1 VIGYLLRRVGHA
13 AATWLVAVTLIFL
26 AMRVLPGNPLLSR
39 FGQHPDAAQIA
50 QLRQANG
57 WDRPLLLQLGE
68 FFYKLFTTGDLGE
81 SIARGGT
88 SVSHELAERIPATV
102 ELTLAALLLALPL
115 GIGAGVIAAQ
125 ARGRWPDWFFS
136 TLSLVGVSIPIF
148 FLGMLLREVF
158 TSLPISQRLPVE
170 EFAFEPITGLYLI
183 DVVLRGRLDLFGPV
197 IAHLLLPAVTL
208 STVPAASIAKITR
221 GAMLDALHADY
232 VRTAGAKGAPWWRI
246 VWRHALPN
254 AAVPVANI
262 SGLQIGLLL
271 TGAVL
276 TETVFDWPG
285 IGKYLADAVVND
297 KDYAVV
303 QAGAIVIA
311 ALFALLNLLLDLV
324 YMWLDPRIRPDTS
337 RSLA

>member
-1 VIGYLLRRVGHA
+1 MIGYVTRRLGHA
-13 AATWLVAVTLIFL
+13 VLTWLVAVTLIFL
-26 AMRVLPGNPLLSR
+26 AMRVLPGNPLLTR
-39 FGQHPDAAQIA
+39 FGQHPDAAQIER
-50 QLRQANG
+50 LRQENG
-57 WDRPLLLQLGE
+57 WDRPLLVQLGE
-68 FFYKLFTTGDLGE
+68 FFYKLFTSGDLGE

-88 SVSHELAERIPATV
+88 SVSAELAERIPATV
-102 ELTLAALLLALPL
+102 ELTICALLLAIPL
-115 GIGAGVIAAQ
+115 GIAAGVISAQ
-125 ARGRWPDWFFS
+125 ARGRWPDWVFS
-136 TLSLVGVSIPIF
+136 SLALVGVSIPIF

-158 TSLPISQRLPVE
+158 VGLPVSQRLPAT
-170 EFAFEPITGLYLI
+170 EFAFEPITGLFLI
-183 DVVLRGRLDLFGPV
+183 DVLLRGRFDLIGPV

-221 GAMLDALHADY
+221 SAMLEALYANY
-232 VRTAGAKGAPWWRI
+232 VRTAGAKGASWWRI

-262 SGLQIGLLL
+262 SGLQVGLLL

-285 IGKYLADAVVND
+285 LGKYIADAVVSD

-311 ALFALLNLLLDLV
+311 AWFALLNLLLDLV
-324 YMWLDPRIRPDTS
+324 YMWLDPRIRLEDG
-337 RSLA
+337 R